1 MCSKL
6 YKKVYNDIFFN
17 IRNKKGFLFFNINL
31 LKYYFVLLVLVLG
44 QKNYK
49 NFLKKEFNL
58 LLLNFVIIKLK

>member
-44 QKNYK
+44 LKNYK
-49 NFLKKEFNL
+49 NF
-58 LLLNFVIIKLK
+58 

>member
-6 YKKVYNDIFFN
+6 YKKVYNDIFNN

-44 QKNYK
+44 
-49 NFLKKEFNL
+49 
-58 LLLNFVIIKLK
+58 